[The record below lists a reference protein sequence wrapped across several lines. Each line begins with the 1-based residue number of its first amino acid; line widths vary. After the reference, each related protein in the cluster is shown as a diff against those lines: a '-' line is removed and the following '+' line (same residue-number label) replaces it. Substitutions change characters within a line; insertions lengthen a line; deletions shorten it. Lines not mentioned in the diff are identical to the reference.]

1 MSFTQQSFATVGA
14 QSTDTPNLYSY
25 KSTDSLSIVLVA
37 GYFVAKQFQL
47 EEGDFI
53 LSQLSDFNGF
63 LEVDETSQGVKI
75 VTDNLQKT
83 AYGEL
88 ATAQLRPEIQIS
100 AEYNSTGFVDQIATG
115 GSTTGA
121 TGGEYF
127 GTVGT
132 GATDIAAIFS
142 KTQIIPSHGQGS
154 LFRFSARFDAGVASS
169 RMLAGAATASDA
181 IAFGYEEA
189 VFGTFY
195 THGGAVVVYELQ
207 VTGAA
212 AGGESATVTINGTGY
227 TVPLTVGTVNHNAS
241 EIATSLNAQVPL
253 YNFSQVDDLVV
264 LRSILAAPETG
275 AFTFSS
281 ATATGTFTQIAA
293 GVMPDRDFTPQTS
306 WNVDT
311 KTDLDPSKTNYYS
324 IRHNGDIEYYIQD
337 GATGTEVLVHQQEL
351 PNALSAPIFGNS
363 SFRMVWSVSNFGNT
377 TPITISG
384 SHGAAFIE
392 GLGKFTP
399 SSLSEESDATGIG
412 TTLTNI
418 LTIRVRE
425 VFGTQVNLGRVI
437 PLAASAFSTG
447 TKGTEIEI
455 ICDATFSGETDYT
468 YENEDESIVEI
479 DTTANTITGGELL
492 SSKVFL
498 ADAEVDLFI
507 LNDRIQSGSTLTLAM
522 RVIQTPT
529 ADTGAALVWREE
541 F

>member
-1 MSFTQQSFATVGA
+1 MSDVPEQELQQ
-14 QSTDTPNLYSY
+14 
-25 KSTDSLSIVLVA
+25 
-37 GYFVAKQFQL
+37 
-47 EEGDFI
+47 
-53 LSQLSDFNGF
+53 
-63 LEVDETSQGVKI
+63 
-75 VTDNLQKT
+75 T
-83 AYGEL
+83 AYGDL
-88 ATAQLRPEIQIS
+88 VTAQLDPEIQIS

-132 GATDIAAIFS
+132 GTTDIAAIFS
-142 KTQIIPSHGQGS
+142 KTQIIPRHGQGS
-154 LFRFSARFDAGVASS
+154 LFRFSARFDAGVADS
-169 RMLAGAATASDA
+169 RMVAGAATASDA

-207 VTGAA
+207 ITGAA
-212 AGGESATVTINGTGY
+212 AGAENATVTIDGTGY
-227 TVPLTVGTVNHNAS
+227 TVPLTAGTVNHNAS

-293 GVMPDRDFTPQTS
+293 GVVPTRDFTAQTR
-306 WNVDT
+306 WNVDARA
-311 KTDLDPSKTNYYS
+311 DLDPSKTNYYS
-324 IRHNGDIEYYIQD
+324 IRHNGDIEYYVQD
-337 GATGTEVLVHQQEL
+337 ELTGQEVLVHRQQL
-351 PNALSAPIFGNS
+351 PNTLSTPVFGNA
-363 SFRMVWSVSNFGNT
+363 SFRMVWSVTNFGNT

-384 SHGAAFIE
+384 SHAAAFVE
-392 GLGKFTP
+392 GFGKFIP

-418 LTIRVRE
+418 LTIRVRQ
-425 VFGTQVNLGRVI
+425 VFGTQVNLGRII

-447 TKGTEIEI
+447 SKGSELEIL
-455 ICDATFSGETDYT
+455 CDATFSGETDYT
-468 YENEDESIVEI
+468 YEDEDSSIVEI
-479 DTTANTITGGELL
+479 DTTTTNTITGGEILD
-492 SSKVFL
+492 SKVFL
-498 ADAEVDLFI
+498 ADADIDLSA
-507 LNDRIQSGSTLTLAM
+507 LNDRIQPGSTLTIAM

-529 ADTGAALVWREE
+529 ADMGAALVWREE